1 MKANFKKNKVDS
13 LKNDEKITDF
23 KIQGNKVPEKKLTK
37 EEFQE
42 YIIKSGAKGS
52 FVIYRSDKK
61 DEELGLEE
69 L

>member
-23 KIQGNKVPEKKLTK
+23 KIQGNEVPEKKLTK

-61 DEELGLEE
+61 DGELGLEE